1 MNQDRSASTLSY
13 HVPKQS
19 HGGKMNQQI
28 LLIDDDKRIHALVR
42 TLLADEPVEIQ
53 SALDPEYGLTLAESL
68 RPDLILLDVEMPH
81 IDGYEVCRRLKVN
94 PDLFNIPV
102 IFLTALSTVH
112 EKIHGLELGAADYVT
127 KPFNSSELLARVR
140 ASLRT
145 RHIVRML
152 EEKALI
158 DFLTGLGNRA
168 MFKQRLAAEIAQR
181 VRTGKPLACIV
192 ADVDDFQ
199 GINDTHG
206 NPFGDRVLQEIGKI
220 ISETVRVEDV
230 ACRLGGDAF
239 VVLTPN
245 TDTVQAC
252 LLAKR
257 MLAALSSLQVNSR
270 GIPISVKASVAV
282 APSIAIYDADMCE
295 RANQAIE
302 QARNQGQEGV
312 AVAYAAP
319 ETTKDAA

>member
-1 MNQDRSASTLSY
+1 MNT
-13 HVPKQS
+13 
-19 HGGKMNQQI
+19 QI

-42 TLLADEPVEIQ
+42 TLLSEEPVEIQ
-53 SALDPEYGLTLAESL
+53 SALDPVYGLTLAESL
-68 RPDLILLDVEMPH
+68 RPDLILLDVEMPN
-81 IDGYEVCRRLKVN
+81 IDGYEVCRRLKMN

-102 IFLTALSTVH
+102 IFLTAMSTVE
-112 EKIHGLELGAADYVT
+112 EKIRGLELGAADYVT

-145 RHIVRML
+145 RHVIRML

-158 DFLTGLGNRA
+158 DFLTGLGNKT
-168 MFKQRLAAEIAQR
+168 MFKQRLAAEIALR
-181 VRTGKPLACIV
+181 VRTSKPLACIV

-199 GINDTHG
+199 SLNDTHG
-206 NPFGDRVLQEIGKI
+206 SPFGDRVLQEIGKI
-220 ISETVRVEDV
+220 ISDTIRVEDV

-257 MLAALSSLQVNSR
+257 ILTALSVLQVNSR
-270 GIPISVKASVAV
+270 GIPINVKCSVAV
-282 APSIAIYDADMCE
+282 APSIAIYDAAMCE
-295 RANQAIE
+295 RANQAME
-302 QARNQGQEGV
+302 QARNQGQDGV
-312 AVAYAAP
+312 TVAYAEPGKA
-319 ETTKDAA
+319 EVAA

>member
-1 MNQDRSASTLSY
+1 
-13 HVPKQS
+13 
-19 HGGKMNQQI
+19 MNQQI

-42 TLLADEPVEIQ
+42 ALLMDEPVEIQ

-68 RPDLILLDVEMPH
+68 RPDLILLDVEMPK
-81 IDGYEVCRRLKVN
+81 IDGYEVCRRLKLN

-102 IFLTALSTVH
+102 IFLTALSTVE
-112 EKIHGLELGAADYVT
+112 EKIRGLELGAIDYIT
-127 KPFNSSELLARVR
+127 KPFNSSELLARAR

-145 RHIVRML
+145 RHVIRML
-152 EEKALI
+152 EEKSLI

-168 MFKQRLAAEIAQR
+168 MFKQRLAAEVAQR
-181 VRTGKPLACIV
+181 VRTNKPLACIV

-199 GINDTHG
+199 GLNDTHG
-206 NPFGDRVLQEIGKI
+206 SPLCDRVLQEIGKI
-220 ISETVRVEDV
+220 ISGIVRVEDV
-230 ACRLGGDAF
+230 ACRLEGDAF

-257 MLAALSSLQVNSR
+257 MLAGLSKLQVNSR
-270 GIPISVKASVAV
+270 GIPINVKCSVAV
-282 APSIAIYDADMCE
+282 APSIAIYDVAMCE

-302 QARNQGQEGV
+302 QARNQGLDGV
-312 AVAYAAP
+312 AVAYSELGQSAVA
-319 ETTKDAA
+319 